1 MGPLRVWLKHTHK
14 FLFLKLIFYAYM
26 IFLPFHIFPPS
37 LLSSFSI
44 LLLLTYLYVTFF
56 KTLLRIHLPALTTLL
71 TSNGIS
77 ALTKSRMTRLT
88 QESIIPILH
97 GLTGVLILQ
106 ASEVYFVLNQRIPVK
121 LLWSVYV
128 VTVLWG
134 LIVRGCNVFK
144 VGRCIWGFVVLEEIS
159 RINVMY
165 ARQGDNNNNNSG
177 YKYDAVTCLALWLP
191 ILIIAELLLTY
202 FRHLK
207 SYKTN
212 KITLTAQ
219 QRKSLVYI
227 VSTMSFYVASM
238 VVVLGSGGAKC
249 LCYAGFDGKKDGV
262 QYSKNLIMGL
272 TLGMLV
278 IVNKVVRDLAVS
290 NVNFQIS
297 RYVIESEK
305 AGLGEIN
312 AANIQ
317 GSFFNLDYCNVMNV
331 LPDHVYYE
339 EGKGWMNEKSEG
351 FYEVVC
357 IGKVYYFRDHG
368 ADEDGCCR
376 PRRGTLL

>member
-1 MGPLRVWLKHTHK
+1 MV
-14 FLFLKLIFYAYM
+14 A
-26 IFLPFHIFPPS
+26 PS
-37 LLSSFSI
+37 H
-44 LLLLTYLYVTFF
+44 
-56 KTLLRIHLPALTTLL
+56 TLL
-71 TSNGIS
+71 
-77 ALTKSRMTRLT
+77 
-88 QESIIPILH
+88 Q
-97 GLTGVLILQ
+97 
-106 ASEVYFVLNQRIPVK
+106 
-121 LLWSVYV
+121 
-128 VTVLWG
+128 
-134 LIVRGCNVFK
+134 
-144 VGRCIWGFVVLEEIS
+144 IS

-165 ARQGDNNNNNSG
+165 ARQGDNNNNKSG

-227 VSTMSFYVASM
+227 VSTMSVYVASM
-238 VVVLGSGGAKC
+238 VVVLGFGGAKC
-249 LCYAGFDGKKDGV
+249 LCYAGFDGKKDDV

-305 AGLGEIN
+305 GT
-312 AANIQ
+312 
-317 GSFFNLDYCNVMNV
+317 
-331 LPDHVYYE
+331 
-339 EGKGWMNEKSEG
+339 
-351 FYEVVC
+351 
-357 IGKVYYFRDHG
+357 
-368 ADEDGCCR
+368 R
-376 PRRGTLL
+376 PTTTLLPCVLNQKLTPPPQLASEK